1 MGQNDDAKWEDF
13 ARVFENF
20 TIKTIAFSFLFV
32 GFFEFFLH
40 DNTHWYIVV
49 LGRRKNQTLFWA
61 SFGKLHF
68 LVGFKIPIF
77 WQEIIFKSL
86 AFELKFSKIFNF
98 FYHDITSW
106 YIVVCLK
113 RINWRL
119 CWTSFGKLLYWD
131 LVVFLEFLR
140 KKTSHAI
147 SWIFAITN
155 LRTSQLVSI
164 RSPRRGE
171 QLTPSRGE
179 SN

>member
-1 MGQNDDAKWEDF
+1 MFW
-13 ARVFENF
+13 
-20 TIKTIAFSFLFV
+20 LF
-32 GFFEFFLH
+32 FH

-49 LGRRKNQTLFWA
+49 LGRRKNQTLSWA

-86 AFELKFSKIFNF
+86 AFELKFSKNFNF

-119 CWTSFGKLLYWD
+119 YWTSFGKQMYWD
-131 LVVFLEFLR
+131 LVVFFGLLE
-140 KKTSHAI
+140 KKDLSRHLL
-147 SWIFAITN
+147 N
-155 LRTSQLVSI
+155 LCNHKSENVPTGLNSKPSKRRTTYPIKGRV
-164 RSPRRGE
+164 
-171 QLTPSRGE
+171 
-179 SN
+179 

>member
-1 MGQNDDAKWEDF
+1 MGFAVIRSSSCPADA
-13 ARVFENF
+13 ARVLM
-20 TIKTIAFSFLFV
+20 IAF
-32 GFFEFFLH
+32 
-40 DNTHWYIVV
+40 
-49 LGRRKNQTLFWA
+49 
-61 SFGKLHF
+61 FGCNWNSD
-68 LVGFKIPIF
+68 F
-77 WQEIIFKSL
+77 WQEIIFQSQEFKFLFSRFFSL
-86 AFELKFSKIFNF
+86 FS
-98 FYHDITSW
+98 HDITSW

-119 CWTSFGKLLYWD
+119 YWTNFGKQMYWD

-147 SWIFAITN
+147 SWIFAITI

>member
-20 TIKTIAFSFLFV
+20 TIKTIAFNFLFV
-32 GFFEFFLH
+32 GFFDFFLH

-119 CWTSFGKLLYWD
+119 YWTNFGKQMYWD

>member
-32 GFFEFFLH
+32 GFFEFFFAWQYTLIH
-40 DNTHWYIVV
+40 SCTWEKKKSDFV
-49 LGRRKNQTLFWA
+49 LSKFRKIAF
-61 SFGKLHF
+61 FGWVQNSNF
-68 LVGFKIPIF
+68 LQK
-77 WQEIIFKSL
+77 IIFKSL

-119 CWTSFGKLLYWD
+119 YWTNFGKQTYWD
-131 LVVFLEFLR
+131 LVVFLDSNDVQCSGDGWQWSS
-140 KKTSHAI
+140 KI
-147 SWIFAITN
+147 WIGN
-155 LRTSQLVSI
+155 LMK
-164 RSPRRGE
+164 
-171 QLTPSRGE
+171 
-179 SN
+179 